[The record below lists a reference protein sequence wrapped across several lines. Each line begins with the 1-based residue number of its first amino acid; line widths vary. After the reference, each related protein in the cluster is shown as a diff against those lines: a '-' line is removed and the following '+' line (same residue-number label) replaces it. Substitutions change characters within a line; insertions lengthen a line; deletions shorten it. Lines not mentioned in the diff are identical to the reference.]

1 MATVVVNEMTL
12 EPKAAPP
19 PETAPGAQK
28 DSSSGGAKSGPEL
41 ERQIGAMSRRM
52 HERALRLW
60 AH

>member
-1 MATVVVNEMTL
+1 MATVVVNDLTL

-19 PETAPGAQK
+19 PESAPGAQK
-28 DSSSGGAKSGPEL
+28 SAGGGGAKSGPEL
-41 ERQIGAMSRRM
+41 EREIHVMHKRA